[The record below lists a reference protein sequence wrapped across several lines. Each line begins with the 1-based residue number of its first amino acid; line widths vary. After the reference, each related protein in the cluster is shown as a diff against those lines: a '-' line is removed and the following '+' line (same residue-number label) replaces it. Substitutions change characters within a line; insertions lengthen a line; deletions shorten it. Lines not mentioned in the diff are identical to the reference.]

1 MHYPKEIQVNIS
13 SIVLLSLFNSH
24 LFSDLFT
31 SEDFQM
37 SNRRVPIL
45 PSSQQSRREYL
56 TMQQQHPQLNNQR
69 RGSLDGAGSVDQ
81 HHPAGTPPL
90 PPPPPPSNL
99 LPGDTR
105 CQMGLPQA
113 PGPRIR
119 HPLDFCTLRRSGRT
133 VQFADQQ
140 RNNVSAVVYC

>member
-1 MHYPKEIQVNIS
+1 MIIFLPIPDV
-13 SIVLLSLFNSH
+13 
-24 LFSDLFT
+24 FS

-37 SNRRVPIL
+37 SSRRVPI
-45 PSSQQSRREYL
+45 SSLQSRREYL
-56 TMQQQHPQLNNQR
+56 TMQQQQPLLNNQR
-69 RGSLDGAGSVDQ
+69 RGSLDGGAGGGD
-81 HHPAGTPPL
+81 HPAGTPPL

-140 RNNVSAVVYC
+140 HNNVSSVCRPKMS

>member
-1 MHYPKEIQVNIS
+1 
-13 SIVLLSLFNSH
+13 
-24 LFSDLFT
+24 
-31 SEDFQM
+31 
-37 SNRRVPIL
+37 
-45 PSSQQSRREYL
+45 
-56 TMQQQHPQLNNQR
+56 MQQQQPLLNNQR

-140 RNNVSAVVYC
+140 HNNVSAVVYCKKNSI

>member
-1 MHYPKEIQVNIS
+1 MQ
-13 SIVLLSLFNSH
+13 
-24 LFSDLFT
+24 
-31 SEDFQM
+31 
-37 SNRRVPIL
+37 
-45 PSSQQSRREYL
+45 
-56 TMQQQHPQLNNQR
+56 QQQHPQLNNQR
-69 RGSLDGAGSVDQ
+69 RGSLDGGGDL
-81 HHPAGTPPL
+81 HPGTPPL

-105 CQMGLPQA
+105 FSQMGLPQA

-140 RNNVSAVVYC
+140 HNNVRLQESLNIFFCNYR